1 MALGVLRPSFSHVY
15 STFCEYWTDFLT
27 SNTGWLFPTCSVSRY
42 QSSRKRAQMQ
52 HQIRLTELQWAD
64 TRSSIPLAL
73 MRVPAGFPSPAEG
86 EEDDP
91 IDLNAWLIEQPA
103 ATYLMRVEGWS
114 MTGAGINDGDL
125 VAVSRAKQ
133 AIAGDVVVAVVHGDR
148 TLKRL
153 KKLDGRFWLVPEA
166 EGYPHLEVDEYIE
179 IWGVVVGLVRRYRR

>member
-1 MALGVLRPSFSHVY
+1 
-15 STFCEYWTDFLT
+15 
-27 SNTGWLFPTCSVSRY
+27 
-42 QSSRKRAQMQ
+42 MQ
-52 HQIRLTELQWAD
+52 TQIRLTELSWTD
-64 TRSSIPLAL
+64 TRASIPLAL
-73 MRVPAGFPSPAEG
+73 VSVPAGFPSPAEG

-125 VAVSRAKQ
+125 VVVSRARQ
-133 AIAGDVVVAVVHGDR
+133 AVAGDIVVAVLHGER

-153 KKLDGRFWLVPEA
+153 KKLDGRLWLVPEA
-166 EGYPHLEVDEYIE
+166 ESYPHMQVDEYVE